1 MNLKIISLTHLVAV
15 DASEN
20 LAVSALVAVVLL
32 DGILF
37 EGFAA
42 GIASEEH
49 HFLVSLDQFHRRLAT
64 FIYARISF
72 SVSRVVFKC
81 SCLI

>member
-1 MNLKIISLTHLVAV
+1 MAV

-49 HFLVSLDQFHRRLAT
+49 HFFSLFGSLSPLSNFLSCTD
-64 FIYARISF
+64 I
-72 SVSRVVFKC
+72 VF
-81 SCLI
+81 LRAIW